1 MSIKAVRNG
10 AAFTLVEMMVSVAV
24 FSIVGLA
31 LMTIYVY
38 SIRSFAAL
46 TNYSMLDKENR
57 LAMDK
62 MTFEI
67 RQAKQIVNYT
77 TNGSSSLTILNG
89 NNDTV
94 TYSFDPTLKQMVRQ
108 TGSGE
113 SQVLLTNCD
122 LLSFSLF
129 KRTPVTNSLQPYD
142 ITTNDW
148 QNSVKVIQLT
158 WKTSCTLPNAQVN
171 RENIQT
177 ARVVIRKQQNEV
189 VLPPL

>member
-1 MSIKAVRNG
+1 MFIKAHKKG
-10 AAFTLVEMMVSVAV
+10 AAFTLVEMMVSLAV
-24 FSIVGLA
+24 FSIVGMA

-94 TYSFDPTLKQMVRQ
+94 TYSFNPGSKQMVRQ
-108 TGSGE
+108 SSAGE
-113 SQVLLTNCD
+113 SQILL
-122 LLSFSLF
+122 
-129 KRTPVTNSLQPYD
+129 
-142 ITTNDW
+142 
-148 QNSVKVIQLT
+148 
-158 WKTSCTLPNAQVN
+158 
-171 RENIQT
+171 
-177 ARVVIRKQQNEV
+177 
-189 VLPPL
+189 